1 MDIFSFYDLQILREP
16 KLFLGVFCFLA
27 FACWKPHLIYT
38 MILWCLR
45 ESQKWI
51 FKPLAALPNVLYIG
65 TGYLYRRFCYRLNYK
80 TWNQPIPRQ
89 LKPSRISVRFYVY
102 VVEICS
108 LLWMLLWII
117 YFIPPVSYT
126 VIGIGTFAHYPI
138 VRVLILILSVIFFL
152 PQQRIFGDP
161 VTRFF
166 FRLGYFQKYEHAEKF
181 AKFLSFSIMF
191 LLYFGVW

>member
-1 MDIFSFYDLQILREP
+1 MDIFSFYDLQILREL

-51 FKPLAALPNVLYIG
+51 FKPFAALPNVLYIG

-102 VVEICS
+102 VVEILS
-108 LLWMLLWII
+108 LIHI
-117 YFIPPVSYT
+117 
-126 VIGIGTFAHYPI
+126 
-138 VRVLILILSVIFFL
+138 
-152 PQQRIFGDP
+152 
-161 VTRFF
+161 
-166 FRLGYFQKYEHAEKF
+166 
-181 AKFLSFSIMF
+181 
-191 LLYFGVW
+191 